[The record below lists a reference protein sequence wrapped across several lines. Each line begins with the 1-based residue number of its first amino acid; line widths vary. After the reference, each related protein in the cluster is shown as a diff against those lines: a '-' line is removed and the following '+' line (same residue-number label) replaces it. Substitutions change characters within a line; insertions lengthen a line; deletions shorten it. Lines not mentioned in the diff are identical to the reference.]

1 MAGLRSPETKKP
13 PHPEP
18 FGCAQGRL
26 REGPTLPIWEIATR
40 VGNRRRRSLALL
52 GMRILVL
59 CTLPSQ
65 PVFAQVGHAPS
76 GSPFRDIR
84 KGHTFTVTGGYFG
97 GSGGQFNIG
106 PHGGEVFGGRYDIR
120 TANTLQIGLAV
131 ARGNLDRFIVDPFV
145 RLANRTSGPVRQSVT
160 FAEIALQFNLSGGK
174 SWHRIAPFIGAGVG
188 LAFGSATP
196 ADTSQY
202 KFGRKLYLAPSAGF
216 RFFITDR
223 LHLRGEARAAFWK
236 LNYPATFQA
245 EPIEEPGTP
254 ENPNAV
260 IVGDKLTEWTASPWL
275 QVGLGYSFSP

>member
-1 MAGLRSPETKKP
+1 MKVIYEPSERC
-13 PHPEP
+13 HPERSEGSTAP
-18 FGCAQGRL
+18 LPEPVETYRNQRGRSFAAL
-26 REGPTLPIWEIATR
+26 RMTVLALRMTALG
-40 VGNRRRRSLALL
+40 GLALL
-52 GMRILVL
+52 LSPTVA
-59 CTLPSQ
+59 
-65 PVFAQVGHAPS
+65 VAQVGHAPS

-97 GSGGQFNIG
+97 GSGGQFKIG

-160 FAEIALQFNLSGGK
+160 FAELALQFNLSGGK

-236 LNYPATFQA
+236 LNYPTTFQA

-260 IVGDKLTEWTASPWL
+260 IVGNNLSEWTASPWL